1 MLGVS
6 VGVHM
11 SERFGQFDNRRILS
25 SGEIVAAQQRR
36 LDKRQIR
43 GHKVMK
49 QVREHS
55 EGYSSGKFTVAQLD
69 LERPTEEARA
79 VDTPPASDCCAVCGF
94 SEESGLIGIDVAV
107 LPVSSDEI
115 IWVECS
121 KCEQR
126 DHQLCEDVV
135 PEEVSEKIDGVCS
148 KY

>member
-1 MLGVS
+1 MLGYLKDLVS
-6 VGVHM
+6 LRAV
-11 SERFGQFDNRRILS
+11 E
-25 SGEIVAAQQRR
+25 
-36 LDKRQIR
+36 IR

-49 QVREHS
+49 QVIV
-55 EGYSSGKFTVAQLD
+55 KVIL
-69 LERPTEEARA
+69 LENSLLLNSILRPTEEARA
-79 VDTPPASDCCAVCGF
+79 VDTPASDCCAVCGF